1 MANLFIKSTI
11 IIVVVTLLSRLLG
24 LARNILLTNEFGV
37 GIETDAFN
45 MAYTLPL
52 ALFLVVPGAIS
63 AVMIPAMKGLIG
75 DENGLRRNELFHKAL
90 TAILLLFMVIS
101 AAGMLWSEQI
111 VSLLAY
117 GFSAE
122 KQEMTRELLI
132 IMMPS
137 ALFIGM
143 IAVFSSILN
152 AHHKFFATSF
162 GTVINGLIVIASIY
176 ILTPQLGIKGIAWG
190 TTAGF
195 AVYAAYLVVPLQKSA
210 YTTRWNFAYRKD
222 PVLRGMGERFVPI
235 LIGIVVSQAYLI
247 LEKFM
252 ASGLGDEKITTLVL
266 ANSIVQL
273 PVAVFAGA
281 LAVPIFP
288 LLSEYVKKNQ
298 MQQMKDLVGRGFLYQ
313 YHLLLPAS
321 LGLILL
327 APEFVAIFYDHTEA
341 FTPHDVELTAWAMI
355 FYSMGMVGWAG
366 RDLLTRASYAIEN
379 TKTPVIV
386 GAVSLGVYVLLGW
399 LFIPALDH
407 GGLAVA
413 FSLATYFNMLL
424 QLWFLRRQIG
434 TLFHVSFYLSLG
446 KGIIAAVAMSAVI
459 WLLRGLSGA
468 WGMMQL
474 PIIVIVAVLVY
485 TGCLWVMN
493 ESLVKELTDKIVT
506 LAADGMNRI
515 WKNRSSRRSGRD
527 KTGKRGD

>member
-1 MANLFIKSTI
+1 MANLFIKSAI
-11 IIVVVTLLSRLLG
+11 IIVVVTLVGRLLG
-24 LARNILLTNEFGV
+24 LARNILLTNKFGV
-37 GIETDAFN
+37 GFETDAFN

-63 AVMIPAMKGLIG
+63 AVMIPAMKSLLG
-75 DENGLRRNELFHKAL
+75 DENEFRRNELFHKVL
-90 TAILLLFMVIS
+90 TSILLLFMIVT

-111 VSLLAY
+111 VSLLAH

-122 KQEMTRELLI
+122 KQQLTHELLT

-143 IAVFSSILN
+143 IAAFSSILN
-152 AHHKFFATSF
+152 THHKFFATSF

-190 TTAGF
+190 TTVGF
-195 AVYAAYLVVPLQKSA
+195 AVYAVYLVLPLQKLA
-210 YTTRWNFAYRKD
+210 YTTRWNFKYHKD
-222 PVLRGMGERFVPI
+222 PILRGMGERFIPI
-235 LIGIVVSQAYLI
+235 LIGIIVSQAYLI
-247 LEKFM
+247 IEKFM

-273 PVAVFAGA
+273 PIAIFAGA

-288 LLSEYVKKNQ
+288 LLSEFVKKNQ

-327 APEFVAIFYDHTEA
+327 APEFVTIFYDHTDA
-341 FTPHDVELTAWAMI
+341 FTSHDVELTAWAMI
-355 FYSMGMVGWAG
+355 FYSVGMVGWAG

-386 GAVSLGVYVLLGW
+386 GAISLGVYVLLGW

-407 GGLAVA
+407 GGLALA

-424 QLWFLRRQIG
+424 QMWFLRRQIG
-434 TLFHVSFYLSLG
+434 KLFNKTFYLSLG
-446 KGIIAAVAMSAVI
+446 KGFVAATVMSAII
-459 WLLRGLSGA
+459 WQLKGLSGA
-468 WGMMQL
+468 WGFMQL
-474 PIIVIVAVLVY
+474 PILIIVAVFIY
-485 TGCLWVMN
+485 TGCLWGMK
-493 ESLVKELTDKIVT
+493 ESMVKELVGKILA
-506 LAADGMNRI
+506 LAAAGMKRLGR
-515 WKNRSSRRSGRD
+515 NRSSNRSDRNKGD
-527 KTGKRGD
+527 KRGN